1 VPLAAAVT
9 SASIETACVSS
20 GFLHVTSHV
29 SDPLPAAAGL
39 AVLDV
44 IQEDGLVEQA
54 AARGEY
60 LMRLLRELQRTYEQ
74 VGEVRGRGLLVGLE
88 LVDDRDSR
96 RPANALGS
104 AVTAECLKRGLSM
117 NIARSGSASNCF
129 RMAPPLTI
137 TEDEIEIGVQILD
150 EAIGSVLASRARLL
164 DAGR

>member
-1 VPLAAAVT
+1 
-9 SASIETACVSS
+9 
-20 GFLHVTSHV
+20 
-29 SDPLPAAAGL
+29 
-39 AVLDV
+39 
-44 IQEDGLVEQA
+44 
-54 AARGEY
+54 
-60 LMRLLRELQRTYEQ
+60 MRLLRELQRTYEQ